1 MDCFVASLPRN
12 DRGIARTCHR
22 CGLTKVTLAAS
33 EVAAKRNC
41 GHTALAKAE
50 ALQEPGRLAVLHWL
64 LLRCSGVRCRRDRH
78 RRTFFPGPRSMMS
91 RGPDLR
97 SSILHGPDP
106 SVLLRGPDLRWCI
119 LHHLYRS
126 SLHGLFELDLCPCF
140 LFVRPSLELLEQGFS
155 EWPAD
160 LGLALIGRFNSRS
173 SFVARRRVTFRRR
186 QILSAGD

>member
-1 MDCFVASLPRN
+1 MLRRFAPRN
-12 DRGIARTCHR
+12 DGGIARTCHR
-22 CGLTKVTLAAS
+22 CGSPRSRGDA
-33 EVAAKRNC
+33 
-41 GHTALAKAE
+41 ALAKTE
-50 ALQEPGRLAVLHWL
+50 ALQEPRCLAILHWL

-106 SVLLRGPDLRWCI
+106 SVLLRGPDLRWGI
-119 LHHLYRS
+119 LHHPYRS
-126 SLHGLFELDLCPCF
+126 SLLGLFGLDLCPCI
-140 LFVRPSLELLEQGFS
+140 LFVRPGLELLEQGFS

-160 LGLALIGRFNSRS
+160 LGLALISRFNSRS
-173 SFVARRRVTFRRR
+173 SFVARRRVTCRRR